1 MLARDSIRP
10 FCAAAFA
17 AACIPAAAGAETGG
31 QGVPEDPQV
40 RSVACLPTAGPC
52 PAEGRLVRGGRL
64 VVRGSDLEAT
74 ETIVFTG
81 ARGRADDVAVKPETV
96 ASGRVE
102 AAVPSKAKDG
112 RLVLVSTFGG
122 RSATPGTVRIAA
134 PVARDVAPKNG
145 YFYAARRK
153 PSYTVNVQEP
163 SSVRVELLRD
173 DDDSVVA
180 GWDVQATP
188 GQPTTVRWDGGGATK
203 PPASGNYR
211 FRIAG
216 AASAAAA
223 PTADGPG
230 TFAFFDHLFPIRGK
244 HNLGYTATNDFGGS
258 RGHKG
263 QDLFAACGTPLA
275 AARGGKVEFA
285 GYHSAAGNY
294 LVVDG
299 DGTDVDYV
307 YMHLRKPALVN
318 TGARVFTGQQIGEV
332 GETGRASGCH
342 LHFEMWSGP
351 GWYAG
356 GKPFD
361 PKPQLTAWDR
371 YS

>member
-1 MLARDSIRP
+1 MLARKLTRQFSV
-10 FCAAAFA
+10 AALA
-17 AACIPAAAGAETGG
+17 ALLLPAGTAATTGG
-31 QGVPEDPQV
+31 QGVPEDPRV
-40 RSVACLPTAGPC
+40 RSVACLQTASPC
-52 PAEGRLVRGGRL
+52 PAAGRLLRGGRL
-64 VVRGSDLEAT
+64 AIRGTDLEAT
-74 ETIVFTG
+74 ESVVFIG
-81 ARGRADDVAVKPETV
+81 SRGRSDDVTVKPQAV
-96 ASGRVE
+96 AAERVE
-102 AAVPSKAKDG
+102 AIVPSRAKDG
-112 RLVLVSTFGG
+112 RLVVVSSLGE
-122 RSATPGTVRIAA
+122 RSAAPGTVRIAA
-134 PVARDVAPKNG
+134 PAARDVTPENG
-145 YFYAARRK
+145 YFYAARRR

-163 SSVRVELLRD
+163 SAVRVELLRED
-173 DDDSVVA
+173 TGSVIT
-180 GWDVQATP
+180 GWDVQAAP
-188 GQPTTVRWDGGGATK
+188 GQPTTVRWDGGGPAT
-203 PPASGNYR
+203 PPTSGNYR

-230 TFAFFDHLFPIRGK
+230 TFTYFGHLFPIRGR
-244 HNLGYTATNDFGGS
+244 HNLGYTATNDFGGG

-263 QDLFAACGTPLA
+263 QDMFAACGTPLA

-294 LVVDG
+294 IVVDG

-307 YMHLRKPALVN
+307 YMHLRKPALVG

-332 GETGRASGCH
+332 GETGRATGCH

-361 PKPQLTAWDR
+361 PKPQLTAWDS